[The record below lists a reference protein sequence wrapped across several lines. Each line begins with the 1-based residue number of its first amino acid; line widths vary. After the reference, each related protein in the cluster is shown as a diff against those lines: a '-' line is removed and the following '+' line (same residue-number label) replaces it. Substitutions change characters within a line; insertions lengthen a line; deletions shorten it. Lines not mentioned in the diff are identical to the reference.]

1 MKDNTMKNFLLI
13 ACLGVFLG
21 IVGCA
26 EAQTSAATKDSQNT
40 NRQQEQ
46 YGNLQPV
53 PFFDYSLERD
63 MQIQLYGLR
72 NITAITHS
80 VWRSDLGTVEG
91 DCPSIGFGMP
101 YDISLTNPLVPV
113 WRGSS
118 SGRAGVAIEQ
128 PEPNGVYASKN
139 TTATWVMCAGTG
151 GAIVPIYVETKVTSY
166 PYPVS
171 VNYATNRVIKTGEAT
186 VTLKLKK
193 R

>member
-1 MKDNTMKNFLLI
+1 M
-13 ACLGVFLG
+13 A
-21 IVGCA
+21 GCS
-26 EAQTSAATKDSQNT
+26 EAQTSAATKDSQNA

-46 YGNLQPV
+46 YANVQPV
-53 PFFDYSLERD
+53 PFFQYSLERD

-80 VWRSDLGTVEG
+80 VWRSDLGTIEG
-91 DCPSIGFGMP
+91 DCASIGFGMP
-101 YDISLTNPLVPV
+101 YDISLTNPLVAT
-113 WRGSS
+113 WRGSPS
-118 SGRAGVAIEQ
+118 SRAGVAIEQ

-171 VNYATNRVIKTGEAT
+171 VNYTTNRVIKAGEAT
-186 VTLKLKK
+186 VTLKLQK